1 MSEDVADTLRQAQ
14 GDNNTNGAAQNGGE
28 GDLAAE
34 LAAAKAKA
42 QENYDKFLYAMAD
55 FENYKKRIER
65 QLADIALSGKKSVLT
80 KMLPVIDN
88 LERALAFDDSEGLRG
103 GLQATLRGFENAL
116 ASEGVKGVSLRGQP
130 FDPKLAEAIA
140 TQPAPDGVAEDTV
153 LDEAQKAYVMGDDV
167 LRVAQ
172 VVVAKNAS

>member
-1 MSEDVADTLRQAQ
+1 MDPSSTSEAATSAAEH
-14 GDNNTNGAAQNGGE
+14 NGAAQENGGE

-42 QENYDKFLYAMAD
+42 QENYEKFLYAMAD

-65 QLADIALSGKKSVLT
+65 QVGEIALAGRRAVLT
-80 KMLPVIDN
+80 KILPVVDN
-88 LERALAFDDSEGLRG
+88 LERAVTFEDRDGLRE
-103 GLQATLRGFENAL
+103 GLQATLRGFEAAL
-116 ASEGVKGVSLRGQP
+116 ASEGVKAVSLKGQR

-140 TQPAPDGVAEDTV
+140 TQPAPDGIDDDTV
-153 LDEAQKAYVMGDDV
+153 LEEAQKAYVIGDDV

-172 VVVAKNAS
+172 VVVAKNA